1 MPRFPA
7 FVGVDRPSGAWYN
20 KSAFAI
26 VKNAFYTVNGLEM
39 YARSSNEQ
47 VATVENNVITARA
60 PGTAEIT
67 YYFIEQGILKT
78 TATTVTVK

>member
-1 MPRFPA
+1 MCFT
-7 FVGVDRPSGAWYN
+7 
-20 KSAFAI
+20 

-47 VATVENNVITARA
+47 VAAVENNVITARA